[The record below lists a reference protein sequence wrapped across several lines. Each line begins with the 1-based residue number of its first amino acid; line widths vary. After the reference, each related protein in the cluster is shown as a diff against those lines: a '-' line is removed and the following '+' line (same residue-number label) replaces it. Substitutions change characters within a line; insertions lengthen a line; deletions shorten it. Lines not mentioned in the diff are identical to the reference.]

1 MVVAGRVMKA
11 ANECTPEV
19 ALKPTRQR
27 LDCIHAPAN
36 VLVVLS
42 KISIADAVPVTVAVA
57 VAVRRTLSPARGDER
72 SAESVSPVD
81 AGAPVAPRDGCGT
94 LGCTGAW
101 AGSVDPP
108 AGEAGEGNVVSSH
121 AAGELSSDFAG
132 SAGHWVRPS
141 GRDD

>member
-1 MVVAGRVMKA
+1 MH
-11 ANECTPEV
+11 
-19 ALKPTRQR
+19 
-27 LDCIHAPAN
+27 IPAN

-72 SAESVSPVD
+72 SAKSVSPVD
-81 AGAPVAPRDGCGT
+81 SGAPVAPRDGCGT
-94 LGCTGAW
+94 LGSTGACVR
-101 AGSVDPP
+101 SVDPA
-108 AGEAGEGNVVSSH
+108 AGEAGKGSVVSSH
-121 AAGELSSDFAG
+121 AAGELSSGFAG